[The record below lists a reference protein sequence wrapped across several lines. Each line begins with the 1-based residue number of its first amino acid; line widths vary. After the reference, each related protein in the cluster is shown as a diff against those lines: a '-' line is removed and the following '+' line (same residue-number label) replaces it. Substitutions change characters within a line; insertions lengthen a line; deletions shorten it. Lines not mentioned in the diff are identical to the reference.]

1 MKSFI
6 RILPLHLLLASA
18 LVPAAGAQC
27 TYPLI
32 TNGSTVTAGG
42 EVASVRFAPP
52 IGSFVALGLRS
63 DAGSQHALTVYTA
76 TGTPP
81 ACGSGS
87 LGSSD
92 TPTGVEVVIGD
103 YRPGHN
109 LNGPRYAT
117 GTRGSGAGGMTFEYE
132 NTSRILVAGTPPE
145 SSLVAPPV
153 LDVYQTFLEAGSSY
167 TINLASAGPGLKVLV
182 FRNPDAISF
191 WAGRGAP
198 EMLASASGPT
208 LFTAPVSDDY
218 AMVVVNE
225 DGAAGTYTL
234 WVELCQEP
242 DTLLSTFVRAVTY
255 PYRDKLA
262 IEDLYWQ
269 GVGVRPQAG
278 SDWNI
283 ALYDTARGAPEP
295 ICFEGLVTSSSRT
308 SGVDFVVG
316 DLSSGPIKPFYVREL
331 RAGGDGGGMVEWDAG
346 PDEIAVGDTLN
357 PIVAAT
363 GPDDVLTVW
372 DAYLT
377 TGTTYTV
384 LFSPFGAADLR
395 WFLFANPA
403 QGPGGERWFAR
414 DEAILNATGNALV
427 TPTTTGW
434 HGLVVVN
441 ENGAAGSYSL
451 AIAGLPFVDVPG
463 GGVLRNALGAIQP
476 NPMRTRA
483 TIGFTLAR
491 TARVTIEILD
501 VAGRTIARVDG
512 GMRDG
517 GPGALA
523 WDGRDAQ
530 GSRAASGVYFA
541 RLVVDGAAIGA
552 ARLVLLR

>member
-1 MKSFI
+1 MKSFS
-6 RILPLHLLLASA
+6 RILPLHVLLAGA
-18 LVPAAGAQC
+18 IAPAAGAQC

-32 TNGSTVTAGG
+32 TNGATVTASSQ
-42 EVASVRFAPP
+42 VASVRFATP
-52 IGSFVALGLRS
+52 ITSFVALGLRS
-63 DAGSQHALTVYTA
+63 DAGSDHSLALYGA
-76 TGTPP
+76 TGGAP
-81 ACGSGS
+81 ACGSGLLATS
-87 LGSSD
+87 N
-92 TPTGVEVVIGD
+92 TPAGVEVLVGD

-109 LNGPRYAT
+109 PTGPRFAT
-117 GTRGSGAGGMTFEYE
+117 GTRTSGTGGMTFELE
-132 NTSRILVAGTPPE
+132 TTARILVAGTPPE

-167 TINLASAGPGLKVLV
+167 TFNLASAGPDLMVLV
-182 FRNPDAISF
+182 FRNPGANPF

-198 EMLASASGPT
+198 EMLASANGPT
-208 LFTAPVSDDY
+208 LFTAPASDDY
-218 AMVVVNE
+218 ALVVVND

-242 DTLLSTFVRAVTY
+242 DTLLSTVARPVTY

-269 GVGVRPQAG
+269 GVGVRPDAG
-278 SDWNI
+278 SDWNL

-316 DLSSGPIKPFYVREL
+316 DLSSGPLKPFYVREL
-331 RAGGDGGGMVEWDAG
+331 RAGGDGGATVEWDAG
-346 PDEIAVGDTLN
+346 PDEIAVGDTLS
-357 PIVAAT
+357 PIVRTT
-363 GPDDVLTVW
+363 GPADVLTVW
-372 DAYLT
+372 DAYLNP
-377 TGTTYTV
+377 GTTYTV
-384 LFSPFGAADLR
+384 LFSPSGSAELR

-414 DEAILNATGNALV
+414 DEAILTATGNALV
-427 TPTTTGW
+427 TPTTQGW

-451 AIAGLPFVDVPG
+451 AIAGLPYVGVPD

-491 TARVTIEILD
+491 TARVTIEIVD
-501 VAGRTIARVDG
+501 VAGRIVALVDG
-512 GMRDG
+512 GMQEG
-517 GPGALA
+517 GPGGLA
-523 WDGRDAQ
+523 WDGRDVQ
-530 GSRAASGVYFA
+530 GSRAGPGVYFA